1 MYKPTTVDLPEQG
14 NRTEIV
20 SLYHIAETQCCVEGF
35 CSTAGF
41 DLGAGMF

>member
-1 MYKPTTVDLPEQG
+1 MYKPVTVDFPEQG
-14 NRTEIV
+14 NTTEIV
-20 SLYHIAETQCCVEGF
+20 FLYHIAETQCCGVGF